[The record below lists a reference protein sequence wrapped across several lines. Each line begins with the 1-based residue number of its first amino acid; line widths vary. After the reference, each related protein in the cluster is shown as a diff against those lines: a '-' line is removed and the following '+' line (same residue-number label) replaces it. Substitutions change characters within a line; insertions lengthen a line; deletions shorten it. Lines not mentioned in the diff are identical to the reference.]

1 MKVKIASGWSAEGGS
16 TFSLMELCDL
26 FNERGLDCTFYGPH
40 DWHLDKCSKADML
53 QNIRIESDDVLLF
66 HFMDMPQRPPCRK
79 VILSCHETAIFDVK
93 QHNISGADAIRYV
106 SQRQKD
112 WQGVDGKVIPNL
124 VRGITE
130 SKNTEEGIAAVIGT
144 VNPIKGVH
152 ESIQRALDDGCKE
165 VRIYGNVND
174 TDYFNT
180 KVKPLLSDNVV
191 YMGMEKDRQ
200 KIYDSVSCVYQST
213 ISKVPESF
221 GRVRAECIR
230 AGIEYR
236 GTESA
241 TNDTLELWEED
252 RVFDE
257 FMEMMK

>member
-79 VILSCHETAIFDVK
+79 VILSCHEWTSVFDVNK
-93 QHNISGADAIRYV
+93 RNISGADKIRYV

-112 WQGVDGKVIPNL
+112 IQGVDGKVIPNL
-124 VRGITE
+124 VRGITK
-130 SKNTEEGIAAVIGT
+130 SKNTEEGIAGIIGT
-144 VNPIKGVH
+144 INTIKAPH
-152 ESIQRALDDGCKE
+152 KSIKRALADGCKK
-165 VRIYGNVND
+165 VLLYGNMGDIN
-174 TDYFNT
+174 YFNT
-180 KVKPLLSDNVV
+180 KVKPLLSDDIV
-191 YMGMEKDRQ
+191 YMGMEVDRQ
-200 KIYDSVSCVYQST
+200 KIYDSISCVYQDT
-213 ISKVPESF
+213 TSKVPETF

-230 AGIEYR
+230 AGIPYH
-236 GTESA
+236 G
-241 TNDTLELWEED
+241 NDNSITQFELWEED
-252 RVFDE
+252 RVFNE